1 MDEEKRIAYY
11 VYEIEMP
18 PEYAALFSSLA
29 SKAGLTIEEL
39 IVQYLRFAVSHPEE
53 ILKWKAD
60 YDALSNEEKQ
70 EYSRI
75 KVKEISAVYSDRSQ
89 QIRNEGEQ

>member
-11 VYEIEMP
+11 VYELEMP
-18 PEYAALFSSLA
+18 PEYAAIFTSLA
-29 SKAGLTIEEL
+29 DSAHLTIEEL
-39 IVQYLRFAVSHPEE
+39 IVQYLRYAVAHPQE

-60 YDALSNEEKQ
+60 YDALPNEEKQ

-75 KVKEISAVYSDRSQ
+75 NGKEISAVYSDGSQ
-89 QIRNEGEQ
+89 LIRNEG

>member
-1 MDEEKRIAYY
+1 MDEEKRISYY

-18 PEYAALFSSLA
+18 PEYAAVFTTLA
-29 SKAGLTIEEL
+29 DSAHLTLEEL
-39 IVQYLRFAVSHPEE
+39 IVQYLRYTVAHPEE

-60 YDALSNEEKQ
+60 YDALPNEEKQ

-75 KVKEISAVYSDRSQ
+75 KVKEISAVYSDGSQ
-89 QIRNEGEQ
+89 AIRNGGA

>member
-11 VYEIEMP
+11 VYELEMP
-18 PEYAALFSSLA
+18 PEYAAIFTSLA
-29 SKAGLTIEEL
+29 DSAHLTIEEL
-39 IVQYLRFAVSHPEE
+39 IVQYLRYAVTHPQE

-60 YDALSNEEKQ
+60 YDALPNEEKQ

-75 KVKEISAVYSDRSQ
+75 NVKEISAVYSDGSQ
-89 QIRNEGEQ
+89 LIRNEG